1 MMTALLT
8 AAALLPGYIVAVALL
23 MAASFAIT
31 SRVPAFVVHDYRIR
45 IRYKLTQDL
54 IWLMCAAAGGYVTA
68 FMTPVVGGVF
78 IPWLPCAALAIVLI
92 LVLWGNSWEM
102 RQRGIAHQILMT
114 IATVAGVA
122 AGYILQLPR
131 QQH

>member
-8 AAALLPGYIVAVALL
+8 AAALLPGYIVAVVLL
-23 MAASFAIT
+23 MAVSFAIT

-45 IRYKLTQDL
+45 KRYKLTQDL
-54 IWLMCAAAGGYVTA
+54 VWLMCATAGGYVTA
-68 FMTPVVGGVF
+68 FMTPIVGGVF

-92 LVLWGNSWEM
+92 VMLWSNSWEM
-102 RQRGIAHQILMT
+102 RQRGITHQILISIVT
-114 IATVAGVA
+114 IAGVA
-122 AGYILQLPR
+122 AGYLLQAPA